1 LKIVTCKLQL
11 FLTTKNRLNLQM
23 PYDGP
28 PCTYILTDIFVIPSR
43 ISYDAFEGRLHTF
56 QLVSRPTCSTTDFIA
71 SQTTIQFNPVVLQ
84 VVGTHDPTIVPTVA
98 SNVVERSVVRQIV
111 SCVGRLSVEGHLE
124 FWGSVTGG

>member
-1 LKIVTCKLQL
+1 
-11 FLTTKNRLNLQM
+11 M

-111 SCVGRLSVEGHLE
+111 SRVSRLNRHRPRYRFCLQILRLRLRLKFYFILSGRCSITL
-124 FWGSVTGG
+124 